1 MNVLVIGATG
11 LTGKI
16 AVKKLLAR
24 GHHVTAFARN
34 PNDVKESHERLEI
47 VEGEARNQDS
57 LDRAIAGKDAVLVA
71 FGPRSLKKDD
81 LQEALSRNLI
91 LAMTKAKVK
100 RLVELSAWGAGS
112 SKPQMKFVFKIIRNT
127 FLKNMFDDKE
137 RGEELL
143 TKSDLEWTLARPGR
157 LKDDA
162 ARGGIKASLDG
173 NGITAWMNREDVAE
187 FMCDEIEKNA
197 WVRKAPLIGYAD

>member
-1 MNVLVIGATG
+1 MKILVIGATG
-11 LTGKI
+11 LTGKF

-24 GHHVTAFARN
+24 GHEVTAFARKAA
-34 PNDVKESHERLEI
+34 DVTEAHEHLTV
-47 VEGEARNQDS
+47 VEGDARNQES
-57 LDRAIAGKDAVLVA
+57 VDRACAGQEAVLVT
-71 FGPRSLKKDD
+71 FGPRSLQKDD
-81 LQEALSRNLI
+81 LQEAFARNLI
-91 LAMTKAKVK
+91 IAMKKANVK

-112 SKPQMKFVFKIIRNT
+112 SRPQMKFVFKIIRNT

-157 LKDDA
+157 LKDDP

-173 NGITAWMNREDVAE
+173 NGITAWMNREDVAD
-187 FMCDEIEKNA
+187 FMCDEIEKNM
-197 WVRKAPLIGYAD
+197 WVRHAPLIGYAH

>member
-1 MNVLVIGATG
+1 MKILVIGATG
-11 LTGKI
+11 LTGKF

-34 PNDVKESHERLEI
+34 PSDVKETHEHLE
-47 VEGEARNQDS
+47 VVQGDARDQDS
-57 LDRAIAGKDAVLVA
+57 LDRAVLGKDGVLVT
-71 FGPRSLKKDD
+71 FGPRSLEKDD
-81 LQEALSRNLI
+81 LQETLSRNL
-91 LAMTKAKVK
+91 LMAMKKANVK
-100 RLVELSAWGAGS
+100 RIVELSAWGAGS
-112 SKPQMKFVFKIIRNT
+112 SKPQMKFVFKVIRNT

-157 LKDDA
+157 LKDEP

-173 NGITAWMNREDVAE
+173 SGITAWMNREDVAE

>member
-1 MNVLVIGATG
+1 MKILVVGATG
-11 LTGKI
+11 LTGKF

-24 GHHVTAFARN
+24 GHEVTAFARK
-34 PNDVKESHERLEI
+34 PADVTDRHEHLKV
-47 VEGEARNQDS
+47 VEGEARNQES
-57 LDRAIAGKDAVLVA
+57 LDRACAGQDAVLAA
-71 FGPRSLKKDD
+71 FGPRSLQKDD
-81 LQEALSRNLI
+81 LQEAFARNLI
-91 LAMTKAKVK
+91 VAMKKANVK

-137 RGEELL
+137 RGEELI
-143 TKSDLEWTLARPGR
+143 TGSDLEWTLARPGR

-173 NGITAWMNREDVAE
+173 NGITAWMNREDVAD

-197 WVRKAPLIGYAD
+197 WVRKAPLIGYAE

>member
-1 MNVLVIGATG
+1 MKILVIGATG
-11 LTGKI
+11 LTGKF

-24 GHHVTAFARN
+24 GHDVTAFARK
-34 PNDVKESHERLEI
+34 PADITDRPERLKV
-47 VEGEARNQDS
+47 VEGEVRNQES
-57 LDRAIAGKDAVLVA
+57 LDRAALGQDAVLVT
-71 FGPRSLKKDD
+71 FGPRSLQKDD
-81 LQEALSRNLI
+81 LQEVFARNLI
-91 LAMTKAKVK
+91 VAMKKANVK

-112 SKPQMKFVFKIIRNT
+112 SNSQMKFVFKIIRNT

-173 NGITAWMNREDVAE
+173 SGITAWMNREDVAD

-197 WVRKAPLIGYAD
+197 WIRKAPLIGYAD